1 MLVVPKRV
9 EVDGVVNALLQVI
22 AAHATTE
29 RANADFMISAN
40 LGDRWIPIELGSIVN
55 SRRYK

>member
-29 RANADFMISAN
+29 RANADFMIAAKEI
-40 LGDRWIPIELGSIVN
+40 DGSQSKLVVL
-55 SRRYK
+55 